1 MSCSFSLPPST
12 LILPHPDLVSPRPCF
27 TLVLQ
32 ALARQNLSVIT
43 VPSSLLPPLLQDFRE
58 LVTSRLAACHP
69 THYGEVMLGA
79 IIEEWGAG
87 AAGSGRGCHLAL
99 RWLDALFV
107 ECVAAVK
114 GNKGLGL
121 EGPTVSVG
129 GSGLGLGGEED
140 EEAGCGPG
148 ADGKGQAGI
157 ALWGGAQEGEDGDGE
172 DGGAKAD
179 SKEGLVLLTEG
190 GQAQVGVKGDGKG
203 GEEEGGQGARG
214 SDPGRAAS
222 GAGEDGGG
230 VDAGLGGTVYE
241 DVLLAL
247 LERLREAGLLSEMR
261 ELLLQVRKAQRVCV
275 EACRGI
281 GAGGIGQW
289 AIWGRGAGAYLGNLG
304 GGTAARVLQ

>member
-1 MSCSFSLPPST
+1 
-12 LILPHPDLVSPRPCF
+12 
-27 TLVLQ
+27 
-32 ALARQNLSVIT
+32 
-43 VPSSLLPPLLQDFRE
+43 
-58 LVTSRLAACHP
+58 
-69 THYGEVMLGA
+69 MLGA

-107 ECVAAVK
+107 ECVAAAK

-129 GSGLGLGGEED
+129 GSGLGLGEED

-148 ADGKGQAGI
+148 AEGKGKVGI
-157 ALWGGAQEGEDGDGE
+157 ALWGGAQGGEDGDAE

-179 SKEGLVLLTEG
+179 SKEGLALLTEG
-190 GQAQVGVKGDGKG
+190 GQAQGAVKGDGKG
-203 GEEEGGQGARG
+203 EEEEGGQGARG
-214 SDPGRAAS
+214 SDRAGTAS
-222 GAGEDGGG
+222 GAGKDGDAGGG
-230 VDAGLGGTVYE
+230 SVDAGLGGTVYE
-241 DVLLAL
+241 DVLLVL

-261 ELLLQVRKAQRVCV
+261 ELLLQVREAEGVGV

-289 AIWGRGAGAYLGNLG
+289 AIWGRGAGAYLGKLG
-304 GGTAARVLQ
+304 VGTAARFLQ